1 MSALKE
7 RAKRL
12 IDQLPEN
19 AIRTLLEELQDELD
33 LERAIAESDPNQAVE
48 LCQFLRQLKVKE
60 PPAAGTS
67 QQPTLR
73 RDVAGYGAGALESSV
88 KRAQRRRGR
97 GAIIGWSPWPLHP
110 DGAGGAPGW

>member
-12 IDQLPEN
+12 IDQLPED

-48 LCQFLRQLKVKE
+48 LRQFLRQLKVEE
-60 PPAAGTS
+60 PPAA
-67 QQPTLR
+67 
-73 RDVAGYGAGALESSV
+73 A
-88 KRAQRRRGR
+88 
-97 GAIIGWSPWPLHP
+97 
-110 DGAGGAPGW
+110 

>member
-12 IDQLPEN
+12 IDQLPED

-48 LCQFLRQLKVKE
+48 LRQFLRQLRVEE
-60 PPAAGTS
+60 PPAA
-67 QQPTLR
+67 
-73 RDVAGYGAGALESSV
+73 A
-88 KRAQRRRGR
+88 
-97 GAIIGWSPWPLHP
+97 
-110 DGAGGAPGW
+110 